1 MYIEPP
7 QASYVISLSSST
19 QSTVNKVYTFN
30 GSFDF
35 IDSSGNVAV
44 TIPASASVN
53 INGLTRPQVMALID
67 STLLANL
74 QLSYNNWKTKQN
86 VTAAYLSTIEN
97 YIASN
102 LVF

>member
-1 MYIEPP
+1 MYIAPL
-7 QASYVISLSSST
+7 QSSYVISLNSSS
-19 QSTVNKVYTFN
+19 QSTVNKVYTFT

-35 IDSSGNVAV
+35 LDSSGSIAV
-44 TIPASASVN
+44 TLPASASVN
-53 INGLTRPQVMALID
+53 INGLTRPQVMAAID
-67 STLLANL
+67 AALLANL